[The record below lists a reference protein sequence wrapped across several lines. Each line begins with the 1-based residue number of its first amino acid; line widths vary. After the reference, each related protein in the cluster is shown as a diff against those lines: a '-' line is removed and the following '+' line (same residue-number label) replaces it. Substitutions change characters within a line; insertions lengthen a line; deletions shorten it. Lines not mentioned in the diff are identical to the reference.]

1 MRKRD
6 AFAEL
11 LRDLL
16 APLGVIVIKPMF
28 SGSGIY
34 ADGQFFA
41 LIFDGKLY
49 LKSDDSTVARF
60 DAEGLQP
67 FSYTTKSKTVTTS
80 YRQAPE
86 RLYDAPDEMLD
97 WAREAVSVA
106 AKAKLAKSA
115 KPRTRGA
122 AGAAVVKLPAP
133 KPKRGSKA

>member
-11 LRDLL
+11 LCDLL
-16 APLGVIVIKPMF
+16 APLGVIIIKPMF
-28 SGSGIY
+28 SGSGVY

-49 LKSDDSTVARF
+49 LKSDASTAARY

-67 FSYTTKSKTVTTS
+67 FSYTAKSKLVTTS

-86 RLYDAPDEMLD
+86 RLYDDPDEMLE

-106 AKAKLAKSA
+106 AKAQLAKTA
-115 KPRTRGA
+115 KPKTRSA
-122 AGAAVVKLPAP
+122 AGAAVVKRPAP
-133 KPKRGSKA
+133 QRGRKA

>member
-11 LRDLL
+11 LCDLL
-16 APLGVIVIKPMF
+16 APLGVIIIKPMF
-28 SGSGIY
+28 SGSGVY

-49 LKSDDSTVARF
+49 LKSDASTAARY

-67 FSYTTKSKTVTTS
+67 FSYTAKSKLVTTS

-86 RLYDAPDEMLD
+86 RLYDDPDEMLE
-97 WAREAVSVA
+97 WAREAVFVA
-106 AKAKLAKSA
+106 AKAQLAKTA
-115 KPRTRGA
+115 KPKTRGA
-122 AGAAVVKLPAP
+122 AGAAVAKRPAAQ
-133 KPKRGSKA
+133 RGRKA